1 MTAALLAVPAVIAL
15 AAIVALIVRVRKLER
30 DVGAHRESATTRLG
44 ALLAHT
50 PEGLWRVDPQGVT
63 LEINRA
69 MADMLDYP
77 PEEIVGRH
85 FRDFVPPESMDIAMD
100 AFAKAQRGEGARFE
114 ILLRRRDGRGLQVLV
129 TTHPILDKSGRFI
142 EGLGIVRDITARYEG
157 ETERYNA
164 LSLLEAALESTADGL
179 LVVDR
184 EGRIVRFNERF
195 ARMWGIPS
203 EILQSRDDERAL
215 AFVLSQLEDPEHF
228 LSKVRKLYATP
239 EAESFDTLRFRDGR
253 VFERYS
259 LPQRLDSGIVGRV
272 WSFRDVSDRERELV
286 EQGLAMDREASI
298 ARNLDA
304 ALFTFTLDPN
314 ARIIRYDYL
323 SRGAEALYGIPARE
337 LDQDPNFWLR
347 RVHPVD
353 ARNIAVPALK
363 KLLKLQPASV
373 EIRYET
379 SKGIWRWHRSRL
391 TPRLEADGIVHVDGI
406 EVDVT
411 ERVVLEEQFRH
422 AQKMEAVGQ
431 LAGGVAHD
439 FNNIL
444 TAVLGYA
451 DLLLGRMPKADPS
464 RPAVEEIRKG
474 GERAAALTRQLLA
487 FSRRAAT
494 QPRVVDLN
502 SAIRNLE
509 EMVRRLVADNI
520 RFDLGLSESI
530 GRVRVDPAQLEQVIV
545 NLVVNARDAMP
556 QGGVIT
562 IRTDRMVLD
571 PAHSTTHV
579 DPAPGSY
586 VRLRVSDTGV
596 GITPAVLE
604 HIFEP
609 FFTTKEPGRGT
620 GLGLATVYGIV
631 SQHGGRLRAVSEPDR
646 GAEFEILLPEV
657 HDEVHDAAP
666 EVPPA
671 TFPSGTETVLLVE
684 DDPSLLTLASEALT
698 ELGYRVLAAPGPSGG
713 LRLLE
718 RERATIA
725 VLVTD
730 VVMPEMG
737 GRELAERVRQ
747 GCPGLP
753 VLFVSG
759 YTSDSTVA
767 QGSEEEGF
775 HFLEKPYTQLTFAR
789 KVREILDAARAK
801 AEGGPGAKA
810 GSARGASPVAG

>member
-1 MTAALLAVPAVIAL
+1 MTAALFAVPAAIAL
-15 AAIVALIVRVRKLER
+15 AAIVLLAARVRRLGR
-30 DVGAHRESATTRLG
+30 DARGRGEPSAARLG

-63 LEINRA
+63 LEINRS
-69 MADMLDYP
+69 MADMLGYR
-77 PEEIVGRH
+77 PEEIMGRH
-85 FRDFVPPESMDIAMD
+85 FRDFVPTESMDAAVD
-100 AFAKAQRGEGARFE
+100 AFAKALRGEATRLE
-114 ILLRRRDGRGLQVLV
+114 ILLRRRDGSPLQVLV
-129 TTHPILDKSGRFI
+129 TTHPILDKNGHLV
-142 EGLGIVRDITARYEG
+142 EGIGIIRDITARYEG

-195 ARMWGIPS
+195 ARMWRIPA

-215 AFVLSQLEDPEHF
+215 AFVLSQLEEPEHF

-239 EAESFDTLRFRDGR
+239 ESESFDTLRFRDGR

-259 LPQRLDSGIVGRV
+259 LPQRLENEIVGRV
-272 WSFRDVSDRERELV
+272 WSFRDVTDREHALI
-286 EQGLAMDREASI
+286 EQRLATDREAAI

-304 ALFTFTLDPN
+304 ALFTFALDPN
-314 ARIIRYDYL
+314 ARILRYEYV

-347 RVHPVD
+347 RVHPDD
-353 ARNIAVPALK
+353 AQNIAIPALRQ
-363 KLLKLQPASV
+363 LLRLQPASL

-391 TPRLEADGIVHVDGI
+391 TPRLEADGIIRVDGI

-411 ERVVLEEQFRH
+411 DRVVLEEQFRH

-451 DLLLGRMPKADPS
+451 DLLLGRMSKTDPS

-474 GERAAALTRQLLA
+474 GERAASLTRQLLA

-494 QPRVVDLN
+494 QPRIVDLN
-502 SAIRNLE
+502 AAIRNLE
-509 EMVRRLVADNI
+509 EMVRRLVSDNI
-520 RFDLGLSESI
+520 RFQLQLSDTI
-530 GRVRVDPAQLEQVIV
+530 RRVRVDPAQLEQVIV

-562 IRTDRMVLD
+562 IQTDRVEIGPD
-571 PAHSTTHV
+571 EVPVGANVT
-579 DPAPGSY
+579 PGAY
-586 VRLRVSDTGV
+586 VRLRISDTGI
-596 GITPAVLE
+596 GIAPAVLE

-631 SQHGGRLRAVSEPDR
+631 SQHGGRVRAISEPNR
-646 GAEFEILLPEV
+646 GAEFEVLLPEV
-657 HDEVHDAAP
+657 NEVEREAVTVPAVAAF
-666 EVPPA
+666 PA
-671 TFPSGTETVLLVE
+671 GTETVMLVE
-684 DDPSLLTLASEALT
+684 DDPSLLALASEALT
-698 ELGYRVLAAPGPSGG
+698 ELGYRVLGAPGPVGA
-713 LRLLE
+713 LRVLD
-718 RERATIA
+718 REKDSVA

-747 GCPGLP
+747 ICPGLP
-753 VLFVSG
+753 ILFVSG
-759 YTSDSTVA
+759 YTRDSALA
-767 QGSEEEGF
+767 QGSEDVGF

-789 KVREILDAARAK
+789 KVREILDSSRARS
-801 AEGGPGAKA
+801 A
-810 GSARGASPVAG
+810 GGASQVAR